1 MGYSGQ
7 PMKVIKANR
16 ALLKKRNTFKEV
28 KEIYLDSA
36 AKTELEFKEV
46 SPEKLA
52 QIKNE
57 IRRKAK
63 EDAWKEAGVY
73 LLCSLAVLYGLYWL
87 FYM

>member
-1 MGYSGQ
+1 MGYAGQ

-16 ALLKKRNTFKEV
+16 ALLKKRKTFKEV
-28 KEIYLDSA
+28 KAMYLNSTD
-36 AKTELEFKEV
+36 KTELEFKEV
-46 SPEKLA
+46 SPQKLA

-63 EDAWKEAGVY
+63 EDAWKETGTY
-73 LLCSLAVLYGLYWL
+73 ILCTAVVVYGLYWL